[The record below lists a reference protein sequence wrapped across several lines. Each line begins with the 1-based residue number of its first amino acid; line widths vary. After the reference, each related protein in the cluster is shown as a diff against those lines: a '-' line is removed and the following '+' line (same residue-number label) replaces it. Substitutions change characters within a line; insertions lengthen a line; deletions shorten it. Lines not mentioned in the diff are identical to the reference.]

1 MKLPLLLTL
10 LAALGPLPAQT
21 PVPAKNRMVVVIS
34 LDGFP
39 AYAFDD
45 PKLPAP
51 TLRKL
56 IGEGAWAKR
65 MTTVNPSVTWPNHTS
80 IVTGV
85 LPGEHGLFYN
95 GTLTASG
102 TPPVHKVEPWI
113 EKEKMVHAVTVY
125 DQAQKAG
132 LTTAQV
138 DWVAIHKA
146 KTITWAFEEVPSVDG
161 VVEKEMIAKGLVT
174 AQEVEQFRQ
183 TNIFRRDQ
191 IWADAAS
198 YIIREHKPNL
208 MLFHMLSLDSTH
220 HTYGPKTLAG
230 TAAIAFLDGQVARIL
245 EAIRSAGMTD
255 RTTVIVVSD
264 HGFKKYSKQIRL
276 LPALAAAGISSGVQV
291 IPEGGTA
298 MIYLDPARAAELAPK
313 VREAIAG
320 VEGVTQVAGPKEFPS
335 LGFPD
340 PAKDPQMADLV
351 AAARDGYAFT
361 NTPGGAASTEV
372 PQIGGSHGF
381 LNSEEDM
388 DAICI
393 ASGYGIKKGVTI
405 DRIRNLDVASTIA
418 NLLGVKLP
426 DAKGRVVSE
435 FLQ

>member
-1 MKLPLLLTL
+1 MKLSLLLSFF
-10 LAALGPLPAQT
+10 ALVAPVSAQT
-21 PVPAKNRMVVVIS
+21 PAKDRMVVVIS

-51 TLRKL
+51 TLRRL
-56 IGEGAWAKR
+56 IQDGAWAKR
-65 MTTVNPSVTWPNHTS
+65 MTTVNPTVTWPNHTS

-85 LPGEHGLFYN
+85 FPEQHGLLYN
-95 GTLTASG
+95 GSLTASG
-102 TPPVHKVEPWI
+102 QPPVHKVEPWI
-113 EKEKMVHAVTVY
+113 EKERMVQAVTVY
-125 DQAQKAG
+125 DQAHEAG

-146 KTITWAFEEVPSVDG
+146 KTITWAFPEVPALDG
-161 VVEKEMIAKGLVT
+161 TVEKEMIAKGLIT
-174 AQEVEQFRQ
+174 ADEVAQFRS

-191 IWADAAS
+191 MWTDAAS
-198 YIIREHKPNL
+198 YIIRTHKPNL
-208 MLFHMLSLDSTH
+208 MLFHLLSLDTTH

-245 EAIRSAGMTD
+245 DAIRQSGMTD

-264 HGFKKYSKQIRL
+264 HGFKKYTKQIRL
-276 LPALAAAGISSGVQV
+276 LPALEAAGITSGVQV

-313 VREAIAG
+313 VRAAVSA
-320 VEGVTQVAGPKEFPS
+320 VEGVTQVDSPAEYPKVEMA
-335 LGFPD
+335 D
-340 PAKDPQMADLV
+340 PAKQPQMADLV

-361 NTPGGAASTEV
+361 NSRGGAASSEAV
-372 PQIGGSHGF
+372 QVGGSHGY
-381 LNSEEDM
+381 LNSEPDM

-393 ASGYGIKKGVTI
+393 AYGYGIRKGARAERV
-405 DRIRNLDVASTIA
+405 RNLDVAVTLA
-418 NLLGVKLP
+418 DLLGVKLP
-426 DAKGRVVSE
+426 AAKGRLLSE
-435 FLQ
+435 FLR